1 MGLKEKISKVKC
13 RTVLSMLV
21 FWGQIQN
28 YMMRS
33 SMSLIVLAM
42 VKTEDK
48 VATGNTAVYEEACVR
63 ENIIGANTTS
73 IGNAEPVE
81 GKVEWDE
88 TMIPLVLSSF
98 FWGYMSTQIIG
109 GRLAELFGFKK
120 VYGFGLFIPGLL
132 MLLHPVA
139 ARIDVKLFL
148 ALRALVGVFEAV
160 TWPAMHAATARWV
173 PADQR
178 SSWVAQTYF
187 GSTFGN
193 IITLPMCGLII
204 SSFGWEACFYTIS
217 AITLTWSLVWYLL
230 AFDQPE
236 DHPRISAE
244 ELEELSD
251 IPVSV
256 SRPPAPWLDIL
267 KSGPMWGTLLTDC
280 ANAFGISIFLGYGP
294 VFMKYMLGLDI
305 KTNGLLS
312 GLPML
317 ARYIGGVIIARF
329 ADWLITSG
337 RITRLNGRRI
347 FNSLSQVAPAVT
359 IVCLGYAGCNVTAA
373 VSFMVSTLVL
383 HADFLMLFFR
393 L

>member
-1 MGLKEKISKVKC
+1 MSVYLETPHIMGLKEKIAKVKC

-48 VATGNTAVYEEACVR
+48 VAKGNTAVYEEACVR
-63 ENIIGANTTS
+63 ESIIGVNRTS

-88 TMIPLVLSSF
+88 SMIPLVLSSF

-109 GRLAELFGFKK
+109 GRLAEMFGFKK
-120 VYGFGLFIPGLL
+120 VYGFGLFIPGVL

-139 ARIDVKLFL
+139 ARIDVRLFL

-193 IITLPMCGLII
+193 IITLPMCGIVI
-204 SSFGWEACFYTIS
+204 SSFGWEACFYIIS

-230 AFDQPE
+230 AFDQPK
-236 DHPRISAE
+236 DHPRISQE

-256 SRPPAPWLDIL
+256 SRPPVPWLDIL

-280 ANAFGISIFLGYGP
+280 ANTNFAGTLLGI
-294 VFMKYMLGLDI
+294 
-305 KTNGLLS
+305 TNTAS
-312 GLPML
+312 G
-317 ARYIGGVIIARF
+317 GGMSTIARLVCG
-329 ADWLITSG
+329 AITSNNNTWEAWRTIFWIASVIYVVG
-337 RITRLNGRRI
+337 NLVYVATIRAKPQYWNDLKTEEEKEVEKQDNGK
-347 FNSLSQVAPAVT
+347 
-359 IVCLGYAGCNVTAA
+359 
-373 VSFMVSTLVL
+373 
-383 HADFLMLFFR
+383 
-393 L
+393 